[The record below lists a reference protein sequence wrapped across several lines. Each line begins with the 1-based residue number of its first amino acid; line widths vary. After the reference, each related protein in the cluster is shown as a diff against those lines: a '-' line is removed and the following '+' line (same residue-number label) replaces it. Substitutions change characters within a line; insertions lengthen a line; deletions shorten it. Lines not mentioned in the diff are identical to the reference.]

1 MAKGGTPADTDK
13 ARELFTRLDAKQ
25 NLQNFING
33 LNYVKARKDC
43 SGSLGC
49 VGFCWGGG
57 MSDRMP
63 PSEVILVRGYR
74 QWSGSYGRQDLLNEI
89 GKAIETRNREGDPS
103 QATKKDKKA

>member
-1 MAKGGTPADTDK
+1 MVQFDDGFAHYAISPETNGIYQ
-13 ARELFTRLDAKQ
+13 ARLLKFD
-25 NLQNFING
+25 
-33 LNYVKARKDC
+33 
-43 SGSLGC
+43 GS
-49 VGFCWGGG
+49 
-57 MSDRMP
+57 SDRMP